1 MNDAH
6 PWSRQRLYE
15 RYAVDLPV
23 RLRTPSPRLVDR
35 AVNLSTGG
43 IAIRT
48 SEPLPPES
56 QVTLGVQLPPLLELV
71 NVFGTVVWSDGEQ
84 MGVRFEYFDP
94 RVADFI
100 ERLARQSER
109 L

>member
-6 PWSRQRLYE
+6 PWTKQRLYL

-23 RLRTPSPRLVDR
+23 RLRTPNPRLVDR
-35 AVNLSTGG
+35 AVNLSNGG

-71 NVFGTVVWSDGEQ
+71 NLFGTVVWSDGEQ
-84 MGVRFEYFDP
+84 MGVRFEFLDA
-94 RVADFI
+94 RVADFVD
-100 ERLARQSER
+100 RLARQSER